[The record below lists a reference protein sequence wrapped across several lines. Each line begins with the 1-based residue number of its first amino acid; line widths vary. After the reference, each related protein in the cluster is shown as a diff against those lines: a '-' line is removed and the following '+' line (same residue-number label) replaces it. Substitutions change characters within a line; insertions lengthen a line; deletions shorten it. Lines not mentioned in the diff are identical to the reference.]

1 MQIKRMPLGCYGAN
15 SYILTCLNTKEA
27 VVVDPGGESED
38 TIKVIEEEN
47 LDLKYIILTHGH
59 GDHIGGV
66 LDLKEKYGA
75 PILIHE
81 LDEELINDSEKNLSV
96 ALPMKEISFKSD
108 KNLKDGEIVS
118 FGNVELEVL
127 HTPGHSQG
135 CICLKSGKD
144 ILTGDTLFRGSIGRT
159 DLYGSLSQDDL
170 INSVN
175 EKIMVLED
183 DDINFHPGHGAESTM
198 KFEKEN
204 NPFFQS

>member
-1 MQIKRMPLGCYGAN
+1 MLIKRMPLGCYGAN
-15 SYILTCLNTKEA
+15 SYILTCPETKEA

-47 LDLKYIILTHGH
+47 LDLKYILLTHGH

-66 LDLKEKYGA
+66 LDLKEKYDV

-96 ALPMKEISFKSD
+96 ALPMKETEFESD
-108 KNLKDGEIVS
+108 RNLKDGDIIK
-118 FGNVELEVL
+118 FGNVELEVI

-135 CICLKSGKD
+135 CICLKSGND

-159 DLYGSLSQDDL
+159 DLYGSSSQEELVD
-170 INSVN
+170 SVK
-175 EKIMVLED
+175 EKLMLYKDEN
-183 DDINFHPGHGAESTM
+183 INFHPGHGAETDM
-198 KFEKEN
+198 EFEKEF
-204 NPFFQS
+204 NPFL